1 MIKKYEEELLS
12 ILESNIPNKA
22 HYVNSLVELYPDS
35 KSEILES
42 FEVWN
47 DLADIEIEAHSS
59 DMDDK
64 FYEELSKFN
73 NNRLTED
80 QGKVIPIN
88 NTSKI
93 ISLRNLGIAMT
104 FLLGLALG
112 NFFDLPGSKTNG
124 KLTQV
129 QTQQEDLIRFASL
142 KHTPKA
148 GERIK
153 GIIKAK
159 LETNPNQKILAAL
172 NEVLCNDPNVNVRLT
187 AIETLVLFW
196 DIPEAREILI
206 KAIPLQDSPIVQME
220 LADVMISL
228 GASSSSNKWNQLLDS
243 GRMDPD
249 IKSQLENTLKELL

>member
-22 HYVNSLVELYPDS
+22 HYINSLVELYPDS
-35 KSEILES
+35 KTEILES

-47 DLADIEIEAHSS
+47 DLSEIEMEAHSS

-64 FYEELSKFN
+64 FYEELN
-73 NNRLTED
+73 NFTKDTVTED
-80 QGKVIPIN
+80 QGKVIPL
-88 NTSKI
+88 NTANKVFSV
-93 ISLRNLGIAMT
+93 RNLGIAMT
-104 FLLGLALG
+104 FLLGIALG
-112 NFFDLPGSKTNG
+112 NFFDFPGSKMNDNV
-124 KLTQV
+124 TQV
-129 QTQQEDLIRFASL
+129 PAQQEDLVMFASL
-142 KHTPKA
+142 EHTPQA

-159 LETNPNQKILAAL
+159 HETNPNQKILAAL
-172 NEVLCNDPNVNVRLT
+172 NDVLCHDPNVNVRLT

-228 GASSSSNKWNQLLDS
+228 EASSSSNKWNQLLES
-243 GRMDPD
+243 GQMDPD
-249 IKSQLENTLKELL
+249 IKLQLENTLKELL